1 MKKNYMRL
9 YYKMDLNIDE
19 TLGHEE
25 ALNRADMLKNGKWV
39 IMYYAYWCP
48 HCVHLKPTFHEVAR
62 KCKMMGVKFAMIEAS
77 HLNNGMIENQAEVN
91 SYPTLITRNNNVDS
105 KEKYEGE
112 RTTEKLKKYIKLK
125 FPVKKLKKYP
135 RKGTKKKYKRGLK
148 KGLVNLKKI

>member
-1 MKKNYMRL
+1 
-9 YYKMDLNIDE
+9 MDLYIDE
-19 TLGHEE
+19 TLGHHE
-25 ALNRADMLKNGKWV
+25 ASDKAKMLKNGKWI

-77 HLNNGMIENQAEVN
+77 HLNNGMIENQTEVN

-112 RTTEKLKKYIKLK
+112 RTPEELKKYIKLK
-125 FPVKKLKKYP
+125 FPIKKLPKYP
-135 RKGTKKKYKRGLK
+135 RKGTKKKSKRGLK
-148 KGLVNLKKI
+148 KRLSKSKKNIRK